1 MKSFRKIIFTAAL
14 ASLSVQMAGAAPV
27 AVTGGG
33 LAWTSLGSSSAPGV
47 WANGAGGFSV
57 DMFAARFTLGNSVT
71 VAAGSIGNTQ
81 ADLDAWVGRR
91 VIAIGWQ
98 TNGGAVV
105 QSNTFYKFDPNN
117 NATYAAAPGGFN
129 TAPVPGGVSF
139 ANADTGDF
147 QVSTSRNGPTPG
159 VALGDHLVND
169 FRVRTATGS
178 FYPFTTTPSST
189 SGVVI
194 NATATPAMAFS
205 TPVGSNTGSSVDI
218 ISQVLFINEDLIDAF
233 SFTGSPFSAGSPL
246 ELNSFGNMFGLQLSL
261 GTSSTQFV
269 DMVYKN
275 VQLGGGTVPEPGSL
289 ALVGLALAGL
299 GFTRRRRA

>member
-1 MKSFRKIIFTAAL
+1 MKSFRKIFFTAAL
-14 ASLSVQMAGAAPV
+14 ASLSVHMASAAPV

-33 LAWTSLGSSSAPGV
+33 LAWTSLGSSSANGV

-81 ADLDAWVGRR
+81 AHLNAWVGQR

-98 TNGGAVV
+98 TNGDAVV

-129 TAPVPGGVSF
+129 TAPVFNGTSF
-139 ANADTGDF
+139 GANADTGDF
-147 QVSTSRNGPTPG
+147 QVGTSRNGPDPAG
-159 VALGDHLVND
+159 PLGGTHLVSD
-169 FRVRTATGS
+169 FRVKNGTGS
-178 FYPFTTTPSST
+178 FYPFTATPSAG
-189 SGVVI
+189 SGLVA
-194 NATATPAMAFS
+194 NATASPAMAFS
-205 TPVGSNTGSSVDI
+205 TVAADGLFGSSVNITSQI
-218 ISQVLFINEDLIDAF
+218 IFINEDLIDAF
-233 SFTGSPFSAGSPL
+233 SFTGGPFSPSNPL
-246 ELNSFGNMFGLQLSL
+246 ELNSFGNRFGLQISL

-269 DMVYKN
+269 DMVFKN

-289 ALVGLALAGL
+289 ALVG
-299 GFTRRRRA
+299 